1 MPLKGVPVFKVV
13 INYGDGAPQVKLIQ
27 APSRTA
33 ARQLILK
40 VISVTRATQQDMLLA
55 LGPEA
60 IPIEHEEASTTS
72 VWDKA
77 MPAPDFINKGDVE
90 AETV

>member
-13 INYGDGAPQVKLIQ
+13 INYGEGAPQVKLIQ

-33 ARQLILK
+33 ARQLVLK
-40 VISVTRATQQDMLLA
+40 VVSVTKATQDDMLLA

-60 IPIEHEEASTTS
+60 IPIEFEEAVSTST
-72 VWDKA
+72 
-77 MPAPDFINKGDVE
+77 G
-90 AETV
+90 